1 MHQAVEAKFE
11 QNKALRELLV
21 STGGAYL
28 SEHSRDK
35 YWGDGLN
42 DSGKNV
48 LGKILMKVR
57 AGLIAQEGGKETEE
71 IKKEE
76 S

>member
-1 MHQAVEAKFE
+1 MEAKFT
-11 QNKALRELLV
+11 QNKELRELLL

-28 SEHSRDK
+28 AEHSRDK

-57 AGLIAQEGGKETEE
+57 ESLGKEKEGKEE
-71 IKKEE
+71 VKKED

>member
-1 MHQAVEAKFE
+1 M
-11 QNKALRELLV
+11 
-21 STGGAYL
+21 

-42 DSGKNV
+42 DTGKNV

-57 AGLIAQEGGKETEE
+57 SGLAKGDDSEE
-71 IKKEE
+71 LKKEE
-76 S
+76 P

>member
-1 MHQAVEAKFE
+1 M
-11 QNKALRELLV
+11 
-21 STGGAYL
+21 

-57 AGLIAQEGGKETEE
+57 AGLMAPEGGKEPEE